1 MDEDNIVSVREVA
14 ENAADQIRLYMLRR
28 IALIARLREH
38 GVVG

>member
-1 MDEDNIVSVREVA
+1 MDKSNTIPVEVA
-14 ENAADQIRLYMLRR
+14 ESVADRLRAYMLRR